1 MDYRKAITGKK
12 KLKGTIDS
20 IKGFASNSSKKVSDF
35 ATTSFDDIKNTTKD
49 TLSSAKTTISDK
61 AKSKLLNEFRK
72 NYPAYAIADI
82 DSKVV
87 NTLVDGEA
95 VISISLNKVDDAI
108 SIEEIIDEIS
118 EGMVPE
124 ELLGKYKSDAVKTSL
139 FTFIVVYYEA
149 EEQLDTVVEDN
160 VLTIKLKEIPV
171 EEPIEEV
178 LDDSPEEEY
187 PADDEPVAGDVSTDE
202 AKED

>member
-20 IKGFASNSSKKVSDF
+20 IKGFASNSSKKVSNF

-87 NTLVDGEA
+87 NTLVDDEA
-95 VISISLNKVDDAI
+95 VISISLNKVDEAI

-124 ELLGKYKSDAVKTSL
+124 EFLGKYKSDAVKTSL

-149 EEQLDTVVEDN
+149 EEQLDTTVEDN

-178 LDDSPEEEY
+178 LDDSPEDEY
-187 PADDEPVAGDVSTDE
+187 PADDEPAAGDASIDE
-202 AKED
+202 VKED